1 MEIKEIKITKLQ
13 NNSGQIAGLPKNPR
27 FIRDERFEKLVQ
39 SIRDFPEMLKLREL
53 VAVEHEGKYVVIG
66 GNMRLRAI
74 KQVGYTVATC
84 KVLPE
89 DTPVEKL
96 REFVIKDNVAFGNDS
111 FEELS
116 NEWEQN
122 ELTDWGMELPVFEEE
137 DEEQETLPK
146 EDETDM
152 IAVTLTDSEKAEWLK
167 AKEYLKIKN
176 DKKAIF
182 RLVEFMWQVEN
193 ENKEA

>member
-1 MEIKEIKITKLQ
+1 MRIEQVKITKLQ
-13 NNSGQIAGLPKNPR
+13 NNTGQIAGLPKNPR

-39 SIRDFPEMLKLREL
+39 SIRDFPEMLELREL
-53 VAVEHEGKYVVIG
+53 VVVEHEGKYVVVG

-74 KQVGYTVATC
+74 KQLGYTVATC
-84 KVLPE
+84 KVLSA
-89 DTPVEKL
+89 DTPVERL
-96 REFVIKDNVAFGNDS
+96 REFAVKDNVGFGQDD
-111 FEELS
+111 FDELS
-116 NEWEQN
+116 NEWDEQ
-122 ELTDWGMELPVFEEE
+122 ELTDWGMELPAFEEDE
-137 DEEQETLPK
+137 EEQETLPK

-193 ENKEA
+193 ENK